1 MKEKIIQYIE
11 NQYFPCINW
20 FKISNNISYIELSSG
35 ERWQKMSFRNRCV
48 IAGSNGLINLSV
60 PIEQGRNQKIL
71 FRDVKIDNKGCN
83 WQQQHWRTIVSCYNR
98 SPFFE
103 YYADGLRQFFDRKY
117 IFLFDLDQEIIC
129 YLNKY
134 LFDLQIVN
142 DNEFE
147 KKAVALAYCE
157 PKDFQE
163 IPEPVVYRQMFEE
176 RIGFQPNLSIL
187 DLLFME
193 GPNAKRLIS

>member
-1 MKEKIIQYIE
+1 MILQIE

-20 FKISNNISYIELSSG
+20 FKSLKHVSYISLLSD

-48 IAGSNGLINLSV
+48 IAGSNGLIQLSV
-60 PIEQGRNQKIL
+60 PVEHGRNQKIA
-71 FRDVKIDNKGCN
+71 FRDIKIDYRGAN
-83 WQQQHWRTIVSCYNR
+83 WQLQHWRTIVSCYNR

-103 YYADGLRQFFDRKY
+103 YYADGLSQFFEKKHV
-117 IFLFDLDQEIIC
+117 FLYDLNQNIIC

-134 LFDLQIVN
+134 LFDLEIIMDCEV
-142 DNEFE
+142 D
-147 KKAVALAYCE
+147 KKELHPHFCT
-157 PKDFQE
+157 PKNFQQM
-163 IPEPVVYRQMFEE
+163 PDPVRYRQMFEE

-193 GPNAKRLIS
+193 GPHAKHFIGNN

>member
-1 MKEKIIQYIE
+1 MIQQIE

-20 FKISNNISYIELSSG
+20 FKISNNISYISLLSN

-48 IAGSNGLINLSV
+48 IAGSNGLIRLSV
-60 PIEQGRNQKIL
+60 PIEHGRNQRVL
-71 FRDVKIDNKGCN
+71 FRDIKIDYRGAD

-103 YYADGLRQFFDRKY
+103 YYADGLKQFFEKKY
-117 IFLFDLDQEIIC
+117 DFLFDLDQEIIHH
-129 YLNKY
+129 LNKY
-134 LFDLQIVN
+134 LFDLQIIMN
-142 DNEFE
+142 NEFE
-147 KKAVALAYCE
+147 ENEAALHFCS
-157 PKDFQE
+157 PKDFRQL
-163 IPEPVVYRQMFEE
+163 PGSPRYRQMFEE

-193 GPNAKRLIS
+193 GPNAKRVIANM